1 MNRRTAVKNLAFM
14 AGAAALLP
22 ACSPERK
29 AEPKASI
36 PLKHLEVSASQEKLL
51 AEVCETIVP
60 KTDTPGAKELGVHL
74 YVLKMLD
81 DCCAKKEQQAFLAGM
96 AQLEAA
102 AKQQYARPFAVCSA
116 QQKLKMLQTIEQQ
129 KADSGGLA
137 SFYHTA
143 KRLTVAGYTTSKYF
157 LTTQIVYELVPGRY
171 NGYFPIK
178 NIKSPNHRN
187 GQS

>member
-1 MNRRTAVKNLAFM
+1 MNRRTAVKNLAFI

-22 ACSPERK
+22 ACSHARK
-29 AEPKASI
+29 AESKASV
-36 PLKHLEVSASQEKLL
+36 PLKHLEVSAAQEKLL

-60 KTDTPGAKELGVHL
+60 KTDTPGAKDLGVHL

-81 DCCAKKEQQAFLAGM
+81 DCCEKQEQQSFMVGM
-96 AQLEAA
+96 SELESV
-102 AKQQYARPFAVCSA
+102 AKQQHAQPFVACSA
-116 QQKLKMLQTIEQQ
+116 QQKLKLLQGIEQQ
-129 KADSGGLA
+129 KTTGDLA
-137 SFYHTA
+137 SFYRTA
-143 KRLTVAGYTTSKYF
+143 KRLTVGGYTNSKYF

-178 NIKSPNHRN
+178 NIKSSQNRN